1 MSFSG
6 VGLRSFLENC
16 TEKRRE
22 AHCERERG
30 EGNPKGKNFG
40 SETAKGKREN
50 KGGSVAQKG
59 NWKGHVE
66 AKIDQANKST
76 GRMPWH

>member
-1 MSFSG
+1 MKTAQRRDTKHIASG
-6 VGLRSFLENC
+6 SV
-16 TEKRRE
+16 EK
-22 AHCERERG
+22 G
-30 EGNPKGKNFG
+30 SPKGKNFG

-59 NWKGHVE
+59 NRKGHVE

>member
-1 MSFSG
+1 MKTAQRRDAKHIASG
-6 VGLRSFLENC
+6 SV
-16 TEKRRE
+16 EK
-22 AHCERERG
+22 G
-30 EGNPKGKNFG
+30 SPKGKNFG

-59 NWKGHVE
+59 NRKGHAE

-76 GRMPWH
+76 GRMSWH

>member
-1 MSFSG
+1 MKTAQRRDAKHIASG
-6 VGLRSFLENC
+6 SV
-16 TEKRRE
+16 EK
-22 AHCERERG
+22 G
-30 EGNPKGKNFG
+30 SPKGKNFG

-50 KGGSVAQKG
+50 KGGSVARKG
-59 NWKGHVE
+59 NREGHAE

>member
-1 MSFSG
+1 M
-6 VGLRSFLENC
+6 
-16 TEKRRE
+16 EK
-22 AHCERERG
+22 G
-30 EGNPKGKNFG
+30 SPKGKNFG

-59 NWKGHVE
+59 NRKGHVE

>member
-1 MSFSG
+1 MKTAQRRDAKHIASG
-6 VGLRSFLENC
+6 SV
-16 TEKRRE
+16 EK
-22 AHCERERG
+22 G
-30 EGNPKGKNFG
+30 SPKGKNFG

-59 NWKGHVE
+59 NWKGHAE

>member
-1 MSFSG
+1 MKTAQRRDAKHIASG
-6 VGLRSFLENC
+6 SV
-16 TEKRRE
+16 EK
-22 AHCERERG
+22 G
-30 EGNPKGKNFG
+30 SPKGKNFG

-50 KGGSVAQKG
+50 KGGSVARKG

>member
-1 MSFSG
+1 MKTAQRRDAKHIASG
-6 VGLRSFLENC
+6 SA
-16 TEKRRE
+16 EK
-22 AHCERERG
+22 G
-30 EGNPKGKNFG
+30 SPKGKNFG

-59 NWKGHVE
+59 NRKGHVE

>member
-1 MSFSG
+1 MKTAQ
-6 VGLRSFLENC
+6 RRE
-16 TEKRRE
+16 RE
-22 AHCERERG
+22 AHCERERSG
-30 EGNPKGKNFG
+30 RVRKDPKRAKP
-40 SETAKGKREN
+40 AKGKREN

-59 NWKGHVE
+59 NRKGHAE

>member
-1 MSFSG
+1 MKTAQRRDAKHIASG
-6 VGLRSFLENC
+6 SV
-16 TEKRRE
+16 EK
-22 AHCERERG
+22 G
-30 EGNPKGKNFG
+30 SPNGKSFG

-59 NWKGHVE
+59 NREGHAE

>member
-1 MSFSG
+1 MKTAQRRDAKHIASG
-6 VGLRSFLENC
+6 SV
-16 TEKRRE
+16 EK
-22 AHCERERG
+22 G
-30 EGNPKGKNFG
+30 SPKGKNFG

-59 NWKGHVE
+59 NWKGHAE

-76 GRMPWH
+76 GRMSWH

>member
-1 MSFSG
+1 MKTAQRRDAKHIASG
-6 VGLRSFLENC
+6 SV
-16 TEKRRE
+16 EK
-22 AHCERERG
+22 G
-30 EGNPKGKNFG
+30 SPKGKNFG

-50 KGGSVAQKG
+50 KGGSVVQKG
-59 NWKGHVE
+59 NRKGHVE

>member
-1 MSFSG
+1 MKTAQRRDAKHIASG
-6 VGLRSFLENC
+6 SA
-16 TEKRRE
+16 EK
-22 AHCERERG
+22 G
-30 EGNPKGKNFG
+30 SPKGKNFG

-50 KGGSVAQKG
+50 KGGSMAQKG
-59 NWKGHVE
+59 NRKGYAE

>member
-1 MSFSG
+1 MKTAQRRDAKHIASG
-6 VGLRSFLENC
+6 SV
-16 TEKRRE
+16 EK
-22 AHCERERG
+22 G
-30 EGNPKGKNFG
+30 SPKGKNFG

-50 KGGSVAQKG
+50 KGGSMAQKG

>member
-1 MSFSG
+1 MKTAQRRDAKHIASG
-6 VGLRSFLENC
+6 SV
-16 TEKRRE
+16 EK
-22 AHCERERG
+22 G
-30 EGNPKGKNFG
+30 SPKGKNFG

-59 NWKGHVE
+59 NRKGHVE

>member
-1 MSFSG
+1 MKTAQRRDAKHIASG
-6 VGLRSFLENC
+6 SV
-16 TEKRRE
+16 EK
-22 AHCERERG
+22 G
-30 EGNPKGKNFG
+30 SPKGKDFG

-59 NWKGHVE
+59 NWKGHAE

>member
-1 MSFSG
+1 MKTAQRRDAKHIASG
-6 VGLRSFLENC
+6 SV
-16 TEKRRE
+16 EK
-22 AHCERERG
+22 G
-30 EGNPKGKNFG
+30 SPKGKNFG
-40 SETAKGKREN
+40 SEPAKGKREN

-59 NWKGHVE
+59 NRKGHAE

>member
-1 MSFSG
+1 M
-6 VGLRSFLENC
+6 
-16 TEKRRE
+16 EK
-22 AHCERERG
+22 G
-30 EGNPKGKNFG
+30 SPKGKNFG

-50 KGGSVAQKG
+50 KGGSVAR
-59 NWKGHVE
+59 KGHAE

>member
-1 MSFSG
+1 M
-6 VGLRSFLENC
+6 
-16 TEKRRE
+16 EK
-22 AHCERERG
+22 G
-30 EGNPKGKNFG
+30 SPKGKNFG

>member
-1 MSFSG
+1 MKTAQRRDAKHIASG
-6 VGLRSFLENC
+6 SV
-16 TEKRRE
+16 EK
-22 AHCERERG
+22 G
-30 EGNPKGKNFG
+30 SPKGKNFG

-59 NWKGHVE
+59 NREGHAE

>member
-1 MSFSG
+1 MKTAQRRDAKHIASG
-6 VGLRSFLENC
+6 SV
-16 TEKRRE
+16 EK
-22 AHCERERG
+22 G
-30 EGNPKGKNFG
+30 SPKGKNFG

-59 NWKGHVE
+59 NRKGHAE